1 MAASVETKKD
11 IAKRSVSAA
20 KYTVV
25 FRVLSQ
31 ATSLVVTV
39 LLVRAL
45 SEHDYGIYNL
55 FYSVICLLGMVA
67 SFGLANTLQR
77 YIPEYY
83 SKGEFRIANN
93 LYRIASIIRLLS
105 SGNINSH
112 LIHLHKPLHGRKC
125 TFLLRVKVGRL
136 G

>member
-55 FYSVICLLGMVA
+55 FYSVICLLGSLDYTTFVKCC
-67 SFGLANTLQR
+67 
-77 YIPEYY
+77 Y
-83 SKGEFRIANN
+83 SWLGIDF
-93 LYRIASIIRLLS
+93 LGTHCPLS
-105 SGNINSH
+105 EDCS
-112 LIHLHKPLHGRKC
+112 L
-125 TFLLRVKVGRL
+125 
-136 G
+136 